1 MIGLG
6 TNIQGVGIHCIGAHG
21 VGIYDVGIH
30 VIVIGP
36 PNVSGYGCEVI
47 GLIDI

>member
-6 TNIQGVGIHCIGAHG
+6 TNIQGVGIHCIGADG
-21 VGIYDVGIH
+21 VGIH
-30 VIVIGP
+30 VIVIGLR
-36 PNVSGYGCEVI
+36 NVSGYGCEVL